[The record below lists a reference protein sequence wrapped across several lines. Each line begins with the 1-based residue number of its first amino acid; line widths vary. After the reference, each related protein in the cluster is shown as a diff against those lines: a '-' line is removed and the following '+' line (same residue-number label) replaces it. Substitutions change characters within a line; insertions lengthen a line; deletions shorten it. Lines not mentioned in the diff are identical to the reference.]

1 MIDINKKYKMYI
13 PKEVGDTIK
22 TLCREIPNLEW
33 SGILFYTYESSI
45 LEELKINIVDI
56 YPMDI
61 GTATTTE
68 FEITPEVASY
78 MAENINLFECQIGLV
93 HSHNNMKSFFSGTDI
108 STLKEEG
115 KKRNHF
121 LSLVVNNTGE
131 YVAKITSKKIN
142 KKIVNTKYI
151 IPSFDN
157 SSFEGTTEEE
167 IEDIEV
173 LINDIEIKSD
183 SYNENSSLLDR
194 IKELKSKPK
203 SLIYKP
209 SISTYKHINRYYE
222 EDYEDYDDYT
232 PYFKTKET
240 SIKTDIEIEKS
251 DNDIDNYYDIDFNNV
266 DIPDKD
272 IKDLTNQIL
281 TGSILA
287 GNSNFDL
294 DKWVCESMDKIL
306 DNRFSSVEEYKL
318 FMDNFVELVL
328 YDYKNEEL
336 DILFE
341 DIQILSIIAFKIK
354 ENISNIKKS
363 NKYLDIINNILE
375 TFIKI
380 V

>member
-1 MIDINKKYKMYI
+1 MIDTNKKYKMYI

-33 SGILFYTYESSI
+33 SGILFYTYENNI
-45 LEELKINIVDI
+45 LGELKINVVDI

-61 GTATTTE
+61 GTVTTTE

-78 MAENINLFECQIGLV
+78 IAENINLFECQIGLV

-108 STLKEEG
+108 NTLKEEG
-115 KKRNHF
+115 EKRNHF
-121 LSLVVNNTGE
+121 LSLVVNNSGE

-142 KKIVNTKYI
+142 KKIVNIKYI

-157 SSFEGTTEEE
+157 SSFEGTAEEE

-173 LINDIEIKSD
+173 LINDIEIESD
-183 SYNENSSLLDR
+183 SYNNNSSLLDR
-194 IKELKSKPK
+194 IKELKSRPK

-209 SISTYKHINRYYE
+209 FTSTYKPINRYYE
-222 EDYEDYDDYT
+222 EDYDDYDYT
-232 PYFKTKET
+232 PYSKKKEIN
-240 SIKTDIEIEKS
+240 IKTNTEIKKS
-251 DNDIDNYYDIDFNNV
+251 NNNIDNYYDIDFNNV
-266 DIPDKD
+266 DIPNKD

-287 GNSNFDL
+287 GNSKFDL
-294 DKWVCESMDKIL
+294 DKWVCESMNKIL

-336 DILFE
+336 DVLFD

-354 ENISNIKKS
+354 ENISNIKKG